1 MNRAAN
7 VIKKSMGRRSWKG
20 LEGESLNAGE
30 VESVIYVL
38 TTGLFMDRSNS
49 CFDGL
54 RWKDG
59 SAVEG

>member
-1 MNRAAN
+1 MKR
-7 VIKKSMGRRSWKG
+7 VGGRELKC
-20 LEGESLNAGE
+20 GE